1 MRRNLCLG
9 LVLIAVAGA
18 AQADTLRCPAKMTT
32 MEMGKGQYSPMP
44 GAVFELQN
52 FSAEMTA
59 RGNTSPLCF
68 NRMTNISHGQVFIS
82 SSSLTHLFEQ
92 KIEQSKSKIKDVKVE
107 IKDNLAHLSGT
118 MKKGVEVHFEISG
131 PVSTDGT
138 VLILK
143 AKKISA
149 AGIPMKMLMGMVGQ
163 HLGNLLGSESVE
175 GVKAQGDSL
184 IFVPALISHV
194 TGKITKLELTN
205 AGMLLDFEGAA
216 AKKQVVASSSKGG
229 KVAGSK

>member
-1 MRRNLCLG
+1 VLG
-9 LVLIAVAGA
+9 LVLIVAGCA
-18 AQADTLRCPAKMTT
+18 AKADTLRCPAKVTT

-52 FSAEMTA
+52 FSAAMTS
-59 RGNTSPLCF
+59 RGNTSPLCY
-68 NRMTNISHGQVFIS
+68 NRTTNISHGQVFIS

-92 KIEQSKSKIKDVKVE
+92 KIEQSESKIKDVKVE
-107 IKDNLAHLSGT
+107 IKDNLAHLTGT
-118 MKKGVEVHFEISG
+118 MKKGVDVHFEISG

-149 AGIPMKMLMGMVGQ
+149 DGIPMKMLLGMVGE

-175 GVKAQGDSL
+175 GVKAQGDTL

-205 AGMLLDFEGAA
+205 AGLKLDFEGAP
-216 AKKQVVASSSKGG
+216 AKKQVVAGVSKVA
-229 KVAGSK
+229 KTAGSK

>member
-1 MRRNLCLG
+1 MRKNVWLG
-9 LVLIAVAGA
+9 LVLIAFAGA
-18 AQADTLRCPAKMTT
+18 AQADTLRCPAKVTT

-44 GAVFELQN
+44 GAVFVLQN
-52 FSAEMTA
+52 FSAAMTS
-59 RGNTSPLCF
+59 RGNTSPLCY

-92 KIEQSKSKIKDVKVE
+92 KIEQSQSKIRDVKVE
-107 IKDNLAHLSGT
+107 IKDNLAHLTGT
-118 MKKGVEVHFEISG
+118 MKKGMDLHFEISG

-149 AGIPMKMLMGMVGQ
+149 DGIPMKMLMGMLGE
-163 HLGNLLGSESVE
+163 HLGNLLGSESVD
-175 GVKAQGDSL
+175 GVKAEGDTL

-194 TGKITKLELTN
+194 QGRIAKLELTN
-205 AGMLLDFEGAA
+205 AGMMLDFEGAA

-229 KVAGSK
+229 KAAGSK